1 MQRYFAKV
9 MNRQVVLDEGDQ
21 YHLLKVMRAR
31 VGDEVEI
38 VAEGRVYLSQV
49 KCLKPLQIETLHVIK
64 ENNELKNDVVLIV
77 SLLKGEKLDLVLQ
90 KATELGVEEIVLLQS
105 ERSIAKIRGLDKD
118 YKLERFG
125 RIVKEAAEQSK
136 RTRIPLVYRVIKMH
150 DLPEVEADIRLI
162 AYEGAQGSS
171 ASFLKAIKK
180 ATPGQRISILIG
192 PEGGFSPEEVN
203 EATEYGYQI
212 VSLGRRILRAET
224 ASFYA
229 MSVLASYLERK

>member
-118 YKLERFG
+118 YKLERFS

-150 DLPEVEADIRLI
+150 DLPEVEADICLI

>member
-38 VAEGRVYLSQV
+38 VSEGRVYLSQV

>member
-38 VAEGRVYLSQV
+38 VSEGRVYLSQV

-118 YKLERFG
+118 YKLERFS